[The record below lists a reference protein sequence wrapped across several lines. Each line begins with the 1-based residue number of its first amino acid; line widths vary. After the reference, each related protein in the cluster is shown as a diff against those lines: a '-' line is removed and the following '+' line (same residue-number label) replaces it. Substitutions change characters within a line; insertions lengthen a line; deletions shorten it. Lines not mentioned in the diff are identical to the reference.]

1 MTAFSHSLS
10 SDRGLGAD
18 VIAHLDVQM
27 ISARRLLSIVLEQ
40 GGAIRAR
47 AVHKV
52 VALAGLL
59 QAEIERRA
67 AIDSERAG
75 LLARAGDRLGID
87 PADVTLVRLC
97 TIVDEETAEALRER
111 SSSLREVLR
120 EIRREHDINRGLMSH
135 QLAYLDHL
143 FSLADV
149 DRTLGYGAAGRPR
162 KASTKLTMSH
172 RVLDLEV

>member
-1 MTAFSHSLS
+1 MTALSDPHST
-10 SDRGLGAD
+10 DRGLGTD
-18 VIAHLDVQM
+18 VVAHLDVQM
-27 ISARRLLSIVLEQ
+27 VSARRLLAIVLEQ

-52 VALAGLL
+52 VALAGLM
-59 QAEIERRA
+59 QAELERRA
-67 AIDSERAG
+67 VIDNERAG
-75 LLARAGDRLGID
+75 LLARAGGQLGID
-87 PADVTLVRLC
+87 PADVTLARLC

-111 SSSLREVLR
+111 SSSLRDVLR